1 MKFKNK
7 KTGAIV
13 VTTVDTI
20 EKLYAKKAE
29 YEQVK
34 EEGEK
39 ELTVAEIKAKLKE
52 LNIVFNDKA
61 KKAELLALL
70 PQE

>member
-39 ELTVAEIKAKLKE
+39 EPKTQEP
-52 LNIVFNDKA
+52 KA
-61 KKAELLALL
+61 KK
-70 PQE
+70 

>member
-13 VTTVDTI
+13 VTTVETI
-20 EKLYAKKAE
+20 EKLYAKKAD

-39 ELTVAEIKAKLKE
+39 ELKVAEIKAKLKE
-52 LNIVFNDKA
+52 LNIEFDDKA
-61 KKAELLALL
+61 KKDELLALL